1 MARNVVKEWF
11 TSRFDGRRRGR
22 KLNDDGKSKRIKAKK
37 VWEDFISL
45 VGSKKVADKVEVDS
59 NQLNALLS
67 IFTTEVEELTEEQ
80 QEEVQSE
87 KSALMKEIKKLAD
100 SIADNEDKLASI
112 NAQLVGLNKEVFY
125 EK

>member
-59 NQLNALLS
+59 NQ
-67 IFTTEVEELTEEQ
+67 
-80 QEEVQSE
+80 
-87 KSALMKEIKKLAD
+87 
-100 SIADNEDKLASI
+100 
-112 NAQLVGLNKEVFY
+112 
-125 EK
+125 